1 MVRCWLHPHGHHG
14 WMRSFLVNLEDI
26 LLRECELRKMVAQRE
41 RAEGPAGELL

>member
-1 MVRCWLHPHGHHG
+1 MLAPPSWASWVDEI
-14 WMRSFLVNLEDI
+14 FLVNLEDI